1 MKHVLDASAT
11 LAVIFEE
18 TGADAVAMALRSG
31 AAMSTVNAAE
41 VSARLHQDRWTDPEV
56 ELVFEKLGIEL
67 LPFGSEVAML
77 SGKYRIAT
85 RHLGLGLGDRA
96 CLATARLEK
105 CPALT
110 ADQSWQQLELVG
122 VDIRC
127 IR

>member
-18 TGADAVAMALRSG
+18 TGADAVALALRSG

-56 ELVFEKLGIEL
+56 ALAFEELGIEL
-67 LPFGSEVAML
+67 LPFGPETAML
-77 SGKYRIAT
+77 SGKYRNAT
-85 RHLGLGLGDRA
+85 THLGLGLGDRA
-96 CLATARLEK
+96 CLATACLEQ

-110 ADQSWQQLELVG
+110 ADQSWRQLELVG
-122 VDIRC
+122 VEIRC

>member
-18 TGADAVAMALRSG
+18 TGADAVAVALRSG

-56 ELVFEKLGIEL
+56 ALVFEELGIEL
-67 LPFGSEVAML
+67 LPFGPEAAML
-77 SGKYRIAT
+77 SGKYRVVT
-85 RHLGLGLGDRA
+85 RQLGLGLGDRA
-96 CLATARLEK
+96 CLATAHLEK

-110 ADQSWQQLELVG
+110 ADQSWQQLNLAG
-122 VDIRC
+122 VEIRC